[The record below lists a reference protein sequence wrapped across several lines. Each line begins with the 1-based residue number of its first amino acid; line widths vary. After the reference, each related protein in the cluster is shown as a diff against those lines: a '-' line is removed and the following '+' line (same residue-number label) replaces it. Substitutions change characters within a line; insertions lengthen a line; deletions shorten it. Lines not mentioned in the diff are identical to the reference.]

1 MIECA
6 YLPFVSISP
15 PRTRCEDEWEHEM
28 HLFAD
33 SRPVVVMADDG
44 VSRWSAAPDA
54 ANPTLGRNVYLSFR
68 CHYRYHAIIDPLPV
82 QPPRIFTS
90 LQFFIH
96 FYDPAII
103 AMLVWS
109 VFDAARPSRIT
120 RDTDTIVIDT
130 LQHLFSFYIS
140 KHLMCDLRR
149 FLFIIC
155 MLEAAINEECWQVT
169 VKTVSF
175 QLLIGVQHARYPAR
189 HHICLFFVTLATD

>member
-15 PRTRCEDEWEHEM
+15 PCTRCEDEWEHEM

-82 QPPRIFTS
+82 QAPRIFTS

-96 FYDPAII
+96 FLWSCNYCYVGMICVWCSWWWMPASGSLEIQI
-103 AMLVWS
+103 QLWLIHS
-109 VFDAARPSRIT
+109 N
-120 RDTDTIVIDT
+120 
-130 LQHLFSFYIS
+130 
-140 KHLMCDLRR
+140 
-149 FLFIIC
+149 IC
-155 MLEAAINEECWQVT
+155 
-169 VKTVSF
+169 TVSTSQNISCVTWAGF
-175 QLLIGVQHARYPAR
+175 YSLFVCWRQQLMRNVDKLRLKLYHFNY
-189 HHICLFFVTLATD
+189 

>member
-15 PRTRCEDEWEHEM
+15 PCTRCEDEWEHEM

-68 CHYRYHAIIDPLPV
+68 CHYRYHAIIDPLLA

-96 FYDPAII
+96 FLWSYYCYVGMIC
-103 AMLVWS
+103 VWCS
-109 VFDAARPSRIT
+109 WWWIS
-120 RDTDTIVIDT
+120 RDTDTIMIDT

-175 QLLIGVQHARYPAR
+175 QLLIGRQHARYPAR